1 MNNSEILVMAYDLKD
16 KIVKSDLYKDLKEK
30 EKLMFEDEECSKLLS
45 AFQIVKEE
53 YKEAKRFEKYGS
65 NVEDVQRRLSD
76 LKYKLDENKLVK
88 DYNSAY
94 KKMNKKL
101 KEIEKI
107 IFKDIIEGKRE
118 IKLEE

>member
-1 MNNSEILVMAYDLKD
+1 MNNSEILAKAYDLKD
-16 KIVKSDLYKDLKEK
+16 KIIESDLYKDLKEK
-30 EKLMFEDEECSKLLS
+30 EHLMFEDEECFKLLS

-65 NVEDVQRRLSD
+65 NVGDVQKRLSE

-88 DYNSAY
+88 DYNLAY

-101 KEIEKI
+101 KEIEKN
-107 IFKDIIEGKRE
+107 IFKDIIEEKRE
-118 IKLEE
+118 IKIEE